1 MDVDMVLDP
10 TLCRDCL
17 PKGYECAINAQAA
30 VVVECPPGTCG
41 ACDYERE
48 AGQ

>member
-1 MDVDMVLDP
+1 MTDP
-10 TLCRDCL
+10 TLCRVCL
-17 PKGYECAINAQAA
+17 PKGYECVIDAWDA

-41 ACDYERE
+41 ACESERE